1 MVDIRPESA
10 PALGDL
16 RRLGGG
22 DTIFVFAGAA
32 HRPDW
37 ARIQDAIGS
46 AVARG
51 ANVKNLEEAE

>member
-16 RRLGGG
+16 RRLGAG
-22 DTIFVFAGAA
+22 DTIFVFAGATQ
-32 HRPDW
+32 RPDW
-37 ARIQDAIGS
+37 GRIQDAIGS

-51 ANVKNLEEAE
+51 ANVTHLEDE